1 MYLASVNSAQL
12 MIQIGVFFYPW
23 VLYILYITHFDVH
36 YYVSRSKK
44 EKL

>member
-12 MIQIGVFFYPW
+12 MIQIDGFFLSLGV
-23 VLYILYITHFDVH
+23 IYITHFDVH